1 MMKIGM
7 YGGSFDPIHLAHI
20 QVAEA
25 VCRQMELDR
34 LYFIPAARSPFK
46 AGQQSA
52 PAELRLQWIR
62 LAISTQPSWESDT
75 YEIEQ
80 GGISYTIDT
89 VREYRRRFPQDRLFY
104 VIGMDHAPLLTQW
117 KDADELAKLV
127 EFVIVTRPGEN
138 TQTPPRSFRWHLLD
152 NVHCDISS
160 RVIRE
165 RIAAGQSVE
174 NLMPPQVAKA
184 VLLSGA
190 YKKY

>member
-1 MMKIGM
+1 MKIGM

-25 VCRQMELDR
+25 VCRQLELDR

-62 LAISTQPSWESDT
+62 LAITSHPTWELDT
-75 YEIEQ
+75 YEIDK
-80 GGISYTIDT
+80 GGISYTIET
-89 VREYRRRFPQDRLFY
+89 VREYKRRFPQARLFY
-104 VIGMDHAPLLTQW
+104 VIGMDHAPLLPQW
-117 KDADELAKLV
+117 KDADELAKLI
-127 EFVIVTRPGEN
+127 EFAIVTRPGKT
-138 TQTPPRSFRWHLLD
+138 TQTPPPPFRWHLLD
-152 NVHCDISS
+152 NVHCDIASH
-160 RVIRE
+160 VIRE
-165 RIAAGQSVE
+165 RIAAGQSVDG
-174 NLMPPQVAKA
+174 LMSPQVAKA